1 MVRHNRLM
9 TKRRRR
15 PAGKTSGLITAS
27 QKRAEQ
33 ERIESEARFRLLME
47 STGEAVIVTDT
58 RTGRIVD
65 CNEKTADLLAR
76 PVAQLIG
83 LHQSEIHPPE
93 HKDYCTDI
101 LRKIAATRDLTRF
114 ECLIRRGDGSDLWVS
129 VRARTYRVGGRKHAL
144 AVLRDI
150 TDRKRAEEAM
160 RDSEARFRNLLEHI
174 PGIAVQGYDT
184 KGIVRYWNKASEN
197 VYGYTVEE
205 ALGRDLGELIIP
217 PDIKPLYRAGLEM
230 GAKATR
236 SGELMPP
243 TECMLLRK
251 DGSLAPVYSIHTVVC
266 LEGKEPEMFCIDV
279 DLCERKR
286 AAEALRWSEN
296 LLSSII
302 EQSPVS
308 TWICDVQGTTIRQNA
323 ASRRLFGIDRNEQ
336 MVGKYNLFKDRLIRE
351 QGHLDKVRR
360 VFQEG
365 KTVRFTLDYDLSKVE
380 CVEVPNATRRLLQ
393 TSIFPI
399 RDSDGRVVHA
409 VVQHEDI
416 TELRRAEERLRQAQ
430 KMEAIGNLAGG
441 IAHDFNNQLTVVKGY
456 CDIMLQNMSPADPLR
471 EPIEQI
477 LKAAVRSISMTSHLL
492 AYSREQVLR
501 PEVMNLNH
509 VLADVVGAIRQL
521 LGDKIEL
528 SMDLAADAG
537 NVRADPAQLQQA
549 ITNIVV
555 NARDAMPYGGR
566 LSVQTA
572 NCVLDGDYVKDH
584 PDASAGPHVVMAFS
598 DTGIGMDEATLQQ
611 IFDPFF
617 TTKPL
622 GRGTGLGLSMVYGFV
637 KQSGGHID
645 VTSQPGRGSAFR
657 VFLPQAPPGE
667 HNRE

>member
-1 MVRHNRLM
+1 
-9 TKRRRR
+9 
-15 PAGKTSGLITAS
+15 
-27 QKRAEQ
+27 
-33 ERIESEARFRLLME
+33 
-47 STGEAVIVTDT
+47 
-58 RTGRIVD
+58 
-65 CNEKTADLLAR
+65 
-76 PVAQLIG
+76 
-83 LHQSEIHPPE
+83 
-93 HKDYCTDI
+93 
-101 LRKIAATRDLTRF
+101 
-114 ECLIRRGDGSDLWVS
+114 
-129 VRARTYRVGGRKHAL
+129 
-144 AVLRDI
+144 
-150 TDRKRAEEAM
+150 
-160 RDSEARFRNLLEHI
+160 
-174 PGIAVQGYDT
+174 
-184 KGIVRYWNKASEN
+184 
-197 VYGYTVEE
+197 
-205 ALGRDLGELIIP
+205 
-217 PDIKPLYRAGLEM
+217 
-230 GAKATR
+230 
-236 SGELMPP
+236 
-243 TECMLLRK
+243 
-251 DGSLAPVYSIHTVVC
+251 
-266 LEGKEPEMFCIDV
+266 
-279 DLCERKR
+279 
-286 AAEALRWSEN
+286 
-296 LLSSII
+296 
-302 EQSPVS
+302 
-308 TWICDVQGTTIRQNA
+308 
-323 ASRRLFGIDRNEQ
+323 
-336 MVGKYNLFKDRLIRE
+336 
-351 QGHLDKVRR
+351 
-360 VFQEG
+360 
-365 KTVRFTLDYDLSKVE
+365 LSKVE